1 MNLPNAELQIRI
13 YGLDGSL
20 SVFTQD
26 DPLTHRL
33 EARSQFV

>member
-13 YGLDGSL
+13 YGVDGSL

-33 EARSQFV
+33 EARSEVV